1 MAKGF
6 TTIILIFNIIT
17 DLLLFLSSQLVL
29 LALRGFI
36 VEGVNIFSIYTG
48 MVGSADSIS
57 LFQQFVCH

>member
-57 LFQQFVCH
+57 LFQQFACH